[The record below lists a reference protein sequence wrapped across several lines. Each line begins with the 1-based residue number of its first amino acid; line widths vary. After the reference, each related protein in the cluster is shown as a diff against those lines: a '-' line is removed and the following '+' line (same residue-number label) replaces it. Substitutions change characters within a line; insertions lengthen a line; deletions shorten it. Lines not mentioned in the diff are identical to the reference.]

1 MECLLCRVY
10 VHDTIE
16 SSPSHPFV
24 RDSIRKH
31 AAKLTP
37 EFMRLLRHQDTM
49 APLAFLAIE
58 LGIVK
63 RIGQVRLNP
72 LYIAADWINE
82 QRRLIGDL
90 HLIHYQHSKPSLE
103 STDDLYS

>member
-1 MECLLCRVY
+1 
-10 VHDTIE
+10 
-16 SSPSHPFV
+16 
-24 RDSIRKH
+24 
-31 AAKLTP
+31 
-37 EFMRLLRHQDTM
+37 M

-72 LYIAADWINE
+72 LYVAADWINE
-82 QRRLIGDL
+82 QRRRIGDL